1 MNIRERVNRLLSE
14 DCKGKLEEFEDFELQ
29 SIHDHTLMND
39 GCKIT
44 EVYRNLQSHSVIEL
58 KIEKRNGGKDSFSLI
73 L

>member
-14 DCKGKLEEFEDFELQ
+14 DCKGKLEGFEDFELR
-29 SIHDHTLMND
+29 SIYEHTFKNG

-44 EVYRNLQSHSVIEL
+44 RIYRNPQSHSVVEL
-58 KIEKRNGGKDSFSLI
+58 KIEKRNGDKGSFSLI